1 MDEQE
6 CNKCGKSLHNS
17 MFDRERN
24 RKGEIV
30 LRKQCSQCRLKQ
42 KQERLELKKKDIMD
56 NLVVVTEKVCT
67 ICEKIKIITDFNK
80 DSLSIDGHNS
90 FCRMCLSEKRKQ
102 KSCLN
107 DTKNELVTCKV
118 CKICNKSKSL
128 SNFKTAPR
136 SKDGLFKTCNDCWK
150 PREWNRDKQKQSYKK
165 YRQNHIEKL
174 REKERT
180 PNNRIRAILRRR
192 IRLALISQ
200 KTNKN
205 NTTTTYLGCNI
216 DFFKKWMEFQF
227 NDEINWD
234 TVDKWHIDH
243 VKPCSSF
250 DLSIKTQQ
258 MECFSWKNLRPCLA
272 EENMKK
278 GDKID
283 MALITQHTEVVQR
296 FLDTIPLPTQSGDRV
311 EGAE

>member
-6 CNKCGKSLHNS
+6 CNKCGISLHIS

-42 KQERLELKKKDIMD
+42 KQKRMELKKKEYLD

-67 ICEKIKIITDFNK
+67 ICENTKVITDFNK
-80 DSLSIDGHNS
+80 DSLSNDGHNS
-90 FCRMCLSEKRKQ
+90 FCRDCLSEKRK
-102 KSCLN
+102 KKDNLK
-107 DTKNELVTCKV
+107 DTTGIIVTYKI
-118 CKICNKSKSL
+118 CKICNKSKPVST
-128 SNFKTAPR
+128 FKKAPR

-150 PREWNRDKQKQSYKK
+150 PKEWNNDKQKQSYKK
-165 YRQNHIEKL
+165 YRQNHLEKF
-174 REKERT
+174 REKEKA
-180 PNNRIRAILRRR
+180 PNNRIRSILRRR

-205 NTTTTYLGCNI
+205 NTTTKYLGCDI

-227 NDEINWD
+227 NDEINWN

-250 DLSIKTQQ
+250 DLTIETNQI
-258 MECFSWKNLRPCLA
+258 ECFSWKNLRPCLA

-283 MALITQHTEVVQR
+283 MELITHHTEMVKK
-296 FLDTIPLPTQSGDRV
+296 FLDTIPLPTQSGNSI